1 MSEISIK
8 KAKLNTTKKGTSLVL
23 WYEELLPSG
32 DKVITEKETHSA
44 IIQKEIQEGFDR
56 LALHLAVMVGYVKPG
71 DVEDIAAPDPELSKG
86 FFVSQFSVGGD
97 EGEGTDGIT
106 LSGRKIL
113 SNGKAHNFNTPFY
126 RFNEGEASR
135 YTYMDDVI
143 AAVRFLETEIIAYKK
158 GEKRGQPLQGELDL
172 KVDPAAADPE
182 AMKRVAEMDKEEK
195 PKKEKAK
202 SVKKVAQSADAPSGE
217 VPVELPE

>member
-8 KAKLNTTKKGTSLVL
+8 KAKLNNTKKGTSLVL
-23 WYEELLPSG
+23 WYEELLASG
-32 DKVITEKETHSA
+32 DKVVTEKETHSA

-56 LALHLAVMVGYVKPG
+56 LALHLAIMVGYVKPG
-71 DVEDIAAPDPELSKG
+71 DVEDIAAPDPVLSQG

-113 SNGKAHNFNTPFY
+113 SGGKAHNFNTPFY

-143 AAVRFLETEIIAYKK
+143 AAIRFLETEIIAYKK

-172 KVDPAAADPE
+172 KDPASADPE
-182 AMKRVAEMDKEEK
+182 AMKRVGEMDKEEK

-202 SVKKVAQSADAPSGE
+202 SVKKVPQSAEAPGGE
-217 VPVELPE
+217 MAVELPE

>member
-8 KAKLNTTKKGTSLVL
+8 KAKLNNTKKGTSLVL

-32 DKVITEKETHSA
+32 DKVVTEKETHSA

-56 LALHLAVMVGYVKPG
+56 LALHLAIMVGFVKAG
-71 DVEDIAAPDPELSKG
+71 DVEDIAAPDPALSQG
-86 FFVSQFSVGGD
+86 FFVTQFSIGGD

-106 LSGRKIL
+106 LSGRRIL
-113 SNGKAHNFNTPFY
+113 GGGKPFNFNTPFY

-143 AAVRFLETEIIAYKK
+143 AAVNYLEAEIIAYKK

-172 KVDPAAADPE
+172 KDPASADPE
-182 AMKRVAEMDKEEK
+182 AMQRVKDMDKEKKAK
-195 PKKEKAK
+195 PKN
-202 SVKKVAQSADAPSGE
+202 VKKVKQTADTPSGE
-217 VPVELPE
+217 VVEEA